1 MTTLPNGRDGAPTN
15 ADGSLKMD
23 NDWVPPPNF
32 PKMVIQTLVEYN
44 GKTWLVTFNDT
55 SIDTAALA
63 VERRGGTILGMGASS
78 PNAPAATPT
87 GAIPVCP
94 YHGPMK
100 ESTIKGKE
108 GTYYCSKKMADGS
121 YCKEKG

>member
-1 MTTLPNGRDGAPTN
+1 MSD
-15 ADGSLKMD
+15 
-23 NDWVPPPNF
+23 
-32 PKMVIQTLVEYN
+32 EN
-44 GKTWLVTFNDT
+44 GKRSGVLRVAYKDMPVDFEL
-55 SIDTAALA
+55 SEKSVGQIEQFIDGLLSRGWTPPMARGWTPPTQATPSTAA
-63 VERRGGTILGMGASS
+63 T
-78 PNAPAATPT
+78 
-87 GAIPVCP
+87 AIPVCP